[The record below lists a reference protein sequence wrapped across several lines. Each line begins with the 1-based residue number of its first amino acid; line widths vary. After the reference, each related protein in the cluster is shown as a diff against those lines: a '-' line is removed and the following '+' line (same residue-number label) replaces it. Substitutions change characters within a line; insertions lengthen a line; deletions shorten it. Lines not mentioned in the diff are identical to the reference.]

1 MLTRGAYQSTGEN
14 MVKKPH
20 QPHHLFDALTLL
32 LASEGRG
39 SGCKNLATKIP
50 FGGLGLT
57 WSDLQRNWLVKQKQK

>member
-32 LASEGRG
+32 FALERMG
-39 SGCKNLATKIP
+39 I
-50 FGGLGLT
+50 
-57 WSDLQRNWLVKQKQK
+57 WL